1 MPKPSRAGGFED
13 LRVFVSENQGEV
25 GLDHKEESLK
35 VWRLVKSGLRHAD
48 EGLWRFEERPMK
60 AS

>member
-1 MPKPSRAGGFED
+1 M
-13 LRVFVSENQGEV
+13 SENQGEV